1 MAIQNILLSIQY
13 DGSNFSGFQ
22 IQDNKRTVQE
32 SLEKAVRSVTCE
44 ENRIIAA
51 GRTDS
56 GVHANLMYV
65 NFLTATDINA
75 DKFHFHLK
83 KFLPDDILALSSK
96 RVDKNFHAR
105 FSVKTKTYKYVI
117 SLDKTLHPIYR
128 NYMENITY
136 KLDYFLLE
144 KGLEILKGK
153 HDFKA
158 FCLSEKNDTINT
170 VRTIKDC
177 YFKVEDNKLY
187 LFFEGESF
195 LHNQVRIMA
204 GSLIEL
210 ARGKISLSD
219 FKYYFNEKN
228 TKRAN
233 PTLKAAGLYL
243 DNIDYKFFDRSY
255 WWVKRIITKKVN
267 LK

>member
-1 MAIQNILLSIQY
+1 MSIQNILLSIQY
-13 DGSNFSGFQ
+13 DGTNFSGFQ
-22 IQDNKRTVQE
+22 IQENKRTIQE
-32 SLEKAVRSVTCE
+32 CLEIAVRNVTGE
-44 ENRIIAA
+44 KNRIIAA

-65 NFLTATDINA
+65 NFLTATDIQA

-83 KFLPDDILALSSK
+83 KFLPDDILVLSSRK
-96 RVDKNFHAR
+96 VDKNFHAR

-117 SLDKTLHPIYR
+117 SLEKVLHPIYR

-136 KLDYFLLE
+136 KLNFSLLE
-144 KGLEILKGK
+144 KGLLILKGE

-158 FCLSEKNDTINT
+158 FCINEKNDTINT

-177 YFKVEDNKLY
+177 YFRVENNKLY
-187 LFFEGESF
+187 LFFIGESF

-210 ARGKISLSD
+210 SRGKISLED
-219 FKYYFNEKN
+219 FKNYFNEEN

-233 PTLKAAGLYL
+233 PTLKAGGLYL
-243 DNIDYKFFDRSY
+243 DNIDYKFLIGDSDE
-255 WWVKRIITKKVN
+255 
-267 LK
+267 